1 MIEAG
6 GGRIRVETETRR
18 TGTAAAAPAAG
29 PPSPAQ
35 PARQAWQRYLAELIG
50 TFALVFAG
58 CGAVITNRLMPDSVT
73 PVGIALVF
81 GAVVGAMIY
90 ALGPISAAH
99 FNPAVT
105 LGFAATRRFPW
116 AHVPAYVV
124 AQVAG
129 ALAASLLHRALYPH
143 GAAAEVAF
151 GATLPKV
158 GPVAA
163 LVLEGVLTFFLML
176 VITAVATDRR
186 VPPAV
191 PGLAIGGTVAFCAM
205 MGGPLC
211 GASMNPARSLGPALV
226 AGGEALGVY
235 WIYALGPVVG
245 AIAAAGLYELL
256 RDGPHH
262 AQSAPADLGA
272 AMAEF
277 PAVTRTP
284 A

>member
-1 MIEAG
+1 MRTQSEAH
-6 GGRIRVETETRR
+6 R
-18 TGTAAAAPAAG
+18 TGAAAG
-29 PPSPAQ
+29 PVAEPPAG
-35 PARQAWQRYLAELIG
+35 RHHGRHAWQRYLAELIG

-58 CGAVITNRLMPDSVT
+58 CGAVITNQWMPDSVT

-81 GAVVGAMIY
+81 GAVIGTMIY

-105 LGFAATRRFPW
+105 LGFAAARRFPW
-116 AHVPAYVV
+116 AHVPAYVA
-124 AQVAG
+124 AQVLG
-129 ALAASLLHRALYPH
+129 AVTASLLHRALYPH
-143 GAAAEVAF
+143 SAAAAVLF
-151 GATLPKV
+151 GATMPKV
-158 GPVAA
+158 GPAA
-163 LVLEGVLTFFLML
+163 AIILEGVMTFFLML

-186 VPPAV
+186 VPPTI
-191 PGLAIGGTVAFCAM
+191 PGLAIGGTVAFCAL

-235 WIYALGPVVG
+235 WIYVLGPVVG
-245 AIAAAGLYELL
+245 AIAGAWLYELL